1 MTEIPLPENWNFDVK
16 EFSDWAD
23 NNLLGT
29 WDFKTTYS
37 LFNPAMIFTNEEDAV
52 AFKLKFL

>member
-1 MTEIPLPENWNFDVK
+1 MVEIPLPVNWSFDVK
-16 EFSDWAD
+16 EFADWAD

-37 LFNPAMIFTNEEDAV
+37 LFCPMMIFTHEEDAI